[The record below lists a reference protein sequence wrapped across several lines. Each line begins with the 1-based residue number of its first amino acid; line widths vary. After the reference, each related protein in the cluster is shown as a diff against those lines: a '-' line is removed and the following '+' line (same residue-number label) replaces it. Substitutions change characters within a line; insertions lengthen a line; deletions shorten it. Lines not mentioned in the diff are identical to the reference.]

1 MVKYQRGRI
10 QKTFSLSLS
19 LYLTEKKNT
28 SVILVVGGGLVAK
41 SCPTLVTPW
50 TVACL
55 EFPRQEYLSW
65 LSFPSPDDHP
75 NPRIES
81 GSPAMQADFF
91 PLSPR
96 GKPISVCC
104 HGFY

>member
-50 TVACL
+50 TVAC
-55 EFPRQEYLSW
+55 
-65 LSFPSPDDHP
+65 
-75 NPRIES
+75 
-81 GSPAMQADFF
+81 QA
-91 PLSPR
+91 PLSMGFQARILEWVAISFSR
-96 GKPISVCC
+96 GSC
-104 HGFY
+104 